1 VLSRDLTLPALVAR
15 TAADDPDRVFA
26 QEVTGASVTYG
37 ELHAAGLR
45 SAAAFGALGVGP
57 GDPVV
62 TMLPTSIESVRTW
75 LGLACLGAVD
85 LPVNTDYRGR
95 LLGTLI
101 AGSGAKVMVVAERFL
116 DRLPELDLGGLQTVV
131 VPDADGDA
139 VAVDVGIPAITAAQ
153 FLAGATPVADG
164 RLPDPWDPAYIICT
178 SGTTGPS
185 KRVIVP
191 WAQAYATATGIVARP
206 EDLDEHD
213 VVYAPLPMYHIA
225 NRGFVY
231 LAAIAGARVVL
242 REKMG
247 FFEIWSDIEKFG
259 ITVGAMGP
267 PPYPDETTLR
277 IAGGNRPIPDYEAV
291 AAKLGIQLTTCYS
304 MTELSV
310 PLRSGAAISHP
321 DSCGRVREGFPGYE
335 VRVVDE
341 HDAEVAPGVRGE
353 LVVRTSEPW
362 TLTPGYVDMPEESL
376 RAWRNGW
383 FHTGDIF
390 TYDEEGNFFFVDRIK
405 DAIRRRGENISSVEV
420 EACVNEHPQ
429 ILDSAAIGVP
439 TRDGEADLKIVVMP
453 FPGNAPTPEELLTFL
468 VPRMPRFMIPR
479 YVEFMDDL
487 PRTEATF
494 KVQKVK
500 LREDALN
507 EHTWDREAAG
517 FELPR

>member
-1 VLSRDLTLPALVAR
+1 MLSPELTLPALIQR
-15 TAADDPDRVFA
+15 TAAADPDRVFA
-26 QEVTGASVTYG
+26 EQVEGGSITYG
-37 ELHAAGLR
+37 ELHDAALR
-45 SAAAFGALGVGP
+45 TAAAFRAAGVGA
-57 GDPVV
+57 GDAVV
-62 TMLPTSIESVRTW
+62 TMLPTSIESIRTW
-75 LGLACLGAVD
+75 LGLAWLGAID

-95 LLGTLI
+95 LLETLI
-101 AGSGAKVMVVAERFL
+101 AGSGAKVIVVAERFL
-116 DRLPELDLGGLQTVV
+116 DRLPGCVGGQETVV
-131 VPDADGDA
+131 VPDAEA
-139 VAVDVGIPAITAAQ
+139 IAPDVGVPALTAAQ
-153 FLAGATPVADG
+153 FLADAAP
-164 RLPDPWDPAYIICT
+164 LPDAEPPAPWDAAYYIST

-191 WAQAYATATGIVARP
+191 WAQAYATATGIVASAEELEP
-206 EDLDEHD
+206 TD

-231 LAAIAGARVVL
+231 LAAVAGGRVVL

-247 FFEIWSDIEKFG
+247 FFEVWSDIEKFG
-259 ITVGAMGP
+259 ITIGPMGP
-267 PPYPDETTLR
+267 PPFPDETTLR

-291 AAKLGIQLTTCYS
+291 SAKLGIKLTTCYS

-310 PLRSGAAISHP
+310 PLRSGDAITHP
-321 DSCGRVREGFPGYE
+321 DSCGRVREGFPGYQA
-335 VRVVDE
+335 RVVDE

-353 LVVRTSEPW
+353 RVVRTSEPW

-390 TYDEEGNFFFVDRIK
+390 TYDEDGNFFFVDRIK

-420 EACVNEHPQ
+420 EAGVNEHPQ
-429 ILDSAAIGVP
+429 VLDSAAIGVP
-439 TRDGEADLKIVVMP
+439 TQDGEADLKIVVMP

-500 LREDALN
+500 LRENLLN
-507 EHTWDREAAG
+507 ENTWDREAAG